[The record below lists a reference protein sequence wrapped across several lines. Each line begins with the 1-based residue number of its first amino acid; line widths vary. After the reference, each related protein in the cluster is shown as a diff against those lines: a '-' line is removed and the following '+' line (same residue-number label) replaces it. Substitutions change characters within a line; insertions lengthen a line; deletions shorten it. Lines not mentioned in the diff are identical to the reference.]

1 MDIKMNLTIDPR
13 SLTRLYD
20 ANQRIAVFRRIGAAA
35 SRNASPKVAWIVFS
49 PFQNNRI
56 AWSDKYYLYASSAST
71 IPGAPVEMNTVS
83 IGAMQPDWSYTFE
96 NGVFVG
102 SQDAGKGI
110 RLMNNMQTPTLRF
123 GLAQGATVNGVSQ
136 FTPINAVPL
145 LYREEMNLTPDTRFE
160 IALSSCDRSGSFAG
174 HVRGKPLAISPGK
187 ASMVKT
193 SVVNVGFNPNNNRFY
208 LINIV

>member
-1 MDIKMNLTIDPR
+1 MDVQVNLTIEPR
-13 SLTRLYD
+13 SLKMLYE
-20 ANQRIAVFRRIGAAA
+20 ANQRIAIFRQTGPAA
-35 SRNASPKVAWIVFS
+35 SQDVFPKIAWIVFS
-49 PFQNNRI
+49 PFQNNCI
-56 AWSDKYYLYASSAST
+56 EWSDKYYLYASSGSAV
-71 IPGAPVEMNTVS
+71 PGRLEMNAVS
-83 IGAMQPDWSYTFE
+83 RDVMQPDWSYTFE
-96 NGVFVG
+96 NGAFVSRQG
-102 SQDAGKGI
+102 AGKGI
-110 RLMNNMQTPTLRF
+110 SLMNNMQAPNLRF
-123 GLAQGATVNGVSQ
+123 GLAQGATVNGVSL
-136 FTPINAVPL
+136 FNPLNIVPL